1 MRIVSGV
8 HRGRRIKVPK
18 YFNLRPTTDFAKEG
32 LFNVLNN
39 TIDIYG
45 LEVLDCFFGTGNI
58 SLEFISRGASEVTSV
73 DINKDS
79 YKFLS
84 GIATEWGIEN
94 IEVYRSDVFI
104 HLRQDYNKYDLIFA
118 DPPFDLP
125 ERTTIPD
132 LVFENELLKE
142 DGMLI
147 VEHSRETDFT
157 AHKNFVKTKKF
168 GSVFFTFFE

>member
-1 MRIVSGV
+1 M
-8 HRGRRIKVPK
+8 
-18 YFNLRPTTDFAKEG
+18 
-32 LFNVLNN
+32 
-39 TIDIYG
+39 
-45 LEVLDCFFGTGNI
+45 DCFFGTGNI

-84 GIATEWGIEN
+84 GIASEWGIEN

-118 DPPFDLP
+118 DPPFDLE

-147 VEHSRETDFT
+147 VEHSAKTDFT
-157 AHKNFVKTKKF
+157 THKNFVKTKKF

>member
-1 MRIVSGV
+1 
-8 HRGRRIKVPK
+8 
-18 YFNLRPTTDFAKEG
+18 
-32 LFNVLNN
+32 
-39 TIDIYG
+39 
-45 LEVLDCFFGTGNI
+45 LDCFFGTGNI

-84 GIATEWGIEN
+84 GIAGEWGIEN

-118 DPPFDLP
+118 DPPFDLE
-125 ERTTIPD
+125 ERTTMPV
-132 LVFENELLKE
+132 LVFENEILKE

-147 VEHSRETDFT
+147 VEHSSQTDFT
-157 AHKNFVKTKKF
+157 KHKNFVKTKKF